1 MVYRTSFA
9 VVLSGL
15 LAFGEGC
22 AARQSL
28 PEAAPYKASYGEAV
42 AADSSPSS
50 EEGGTRAQASMP
62 VGVGRG
68 QPARQVP
75 AVPMPAGPAAAA
87 GLGAAGAPAS
97 KGKQAA
103 SDKVASSE
111 EAPGTPILIYA
122 GALALLVDPA
132 AFAATIDS
140 ATELA
145 TKLGGFV
152 GRHDD
157 RSVTLRVPST
167 HFREAMRELEKL
179 GAVQSRNVAAEDVT
193 EEFHDLD
200 VRLRSLQATRKRLE
214 ELLQKA
220 ANIHDVLEVE
230 EQLAR
235 VTGEID
241 RIEGRIRFLQSHAA
255 LSTITVTLAPKTPTA
270 LKTLAP
276 LPPRTIPLPIGWFSS
291 LGIDY
296 LLELSR

>member
-62 VGVGRG
+62 VGE
-68 QPARQVP
+68 
-75 AVPMPAGPAAAA
+75 
-87 GLGAAGAPAS
+87 PAS

-179 GAVQSRNVAAEDVT
+179 GAVQSRNVEAEDVT

-200 VRLRSLQATRKRLE
+200 VRLKSLHATRKRLE

-235 VTGEID
+235 VTEEID